1 LSLAHPRRLTFSVNH
16 GLKSSPLVAY
26 QVNDLALVCLDQSYL
41 SHVLTVA
48 PVEKQGLS
56 GIGGDSARSCRI
68 TLVVALSDRTCIT
81 YATTSSRGTSPSYT

>member
-1 LSLAHPRRLTFSVNH
+1 MSLAHPRRSTFSVNH

-41 SHVLTVA
+41 SYVLTVA

-68 TLVVALSDRTCIT
+68 TFVVALSDRTCIT
-81 YATTSSRGTSPSYT
+81 YATKSLRGTSSSYT